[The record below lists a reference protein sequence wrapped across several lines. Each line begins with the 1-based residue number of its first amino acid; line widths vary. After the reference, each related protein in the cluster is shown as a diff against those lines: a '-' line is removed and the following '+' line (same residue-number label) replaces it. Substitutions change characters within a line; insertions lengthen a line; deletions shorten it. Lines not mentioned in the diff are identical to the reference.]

1 MSHMVS
7 NLYFMLPIV
16 TKWFYINNT
25 CYLIIRDHSDES
37 HKYKEHICTRGG
49 SRPKSEG
56 GQRLYQGGQRLY
68 QGGQAIFE
76 GGLVP
81 PLAPLWIRH

>member
-16 TKWFYINNT
+16 TKSFYIHTNM

-37 HKYKEHICTRGG
+37 QEYKEHICTRYLINYSKYGNSFI
-49 SRPKSEG
+49 SRIYPKQEREG
-56 GQRLYQGGQRLY
+56 
-68 QGGQAIFE
+68 
-76 GGLVP
+76 
-81 PLAPLWIRH
+81 